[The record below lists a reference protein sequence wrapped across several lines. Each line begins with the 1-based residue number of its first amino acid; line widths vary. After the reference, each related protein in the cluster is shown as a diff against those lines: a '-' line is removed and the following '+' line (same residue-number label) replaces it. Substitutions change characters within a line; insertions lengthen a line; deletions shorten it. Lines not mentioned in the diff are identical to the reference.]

1 MATDNFSTQSN
12 SGISQSP
19 FGRLID
25 AVGSEN
31 LPGFPGAG
39 SQSSSGDSQSSVSPF
54 DQIRTNVDSLFPP
67 GSGTPNNI
75 SQEDISNIN
84 PFTSG
89 GSNQSSSSP
98 SNNSSNNVFSSGNNP
113 FDPGFGSNLSNQFA
127 NSSSDNN
134 STQSGSS
141 FSANPT
147 ANQIDTTRTDLTNSI
162 KQEVYSGNSD
172 TNSIKGEIS
181 SAVNNLVT
189 SGTSSSTNAGNA
201 YTESVPATN
210 SNLVIPSATE
220 LGSGNS
226 SAGSGVLTPAVN
238 GSSSQAVSTS
248 FTSGES
254 QSQSTNLFA
263 SGSNTSTSSTITA
276 FTGTTNTFAGAA
288 NNPYAGGGGQPF
300 ASLGNVVVGESQW
313 IIGTE
318 ITPERFSKA
327 INFTVEELVDSVIG
341 KLSNR
346 ISQSGITISSSGGN
360 PFAGGNNPFGTT
372 SAPALDYLKQAYG
385 TNFPIPKSAQSLVT
399 SVYSQ
404 TLPSGS
410 GTTSGASAG
419 TSVAGTGIQGASGGN
434 PLVPTNNTAIAPGS
448 IPQQPSL
455 DIVQVLFGNDLKGA
469 GGSKSPSDILRIV
482 QDDLLN
488 FTKTVNSATGKKLFS
503 TNSTPLKSP
512 SDLLTLYKND
522 ILSANTS
529 INTVNEIAGGGIQA
543 GSQAVQPP
551 TDILYTV
558 LGGLLPFSGTDNI
571 FNTSSGGIPI
581 GYGNKDFGGNN
592 AVIGNANWNYGQ
604 SNASVG
610 NANWNWDSTK
620 NNATIGNGNWHL
632 DFSQNNKTI
641 GNGNWYWE
649 STSDNVTLG
658 NGNWDFGNNNT
669 TIGNGNWDFGSNNT
683 IIGNGNYVFTSNSVV
698 IGNGNWSVI
707 IDKSNTAAGD
717 FLGKLDNLVLS
728 VGIKDAADTLVD
740 SLVGKFADAFQPL
753 TGDLGESALKT
764 YYQLF

>member
-1 MATDNFSTQSN
+1 MTTSTVDTLN
-12 SGISQSP
+12 SVIPSA
-19 FGRLID
+19 ID
-25 AVGSEN
+25 V
-31 LPGFPGAG
+31 
-39 SQSSSGDSQSSVSPF
+39 
-54 DQIRTNVDSLFPP
+54 
-67 GSGTPNNI
+67 
-75 SQEDISNIN
+75 
-84 PFTSG
+84 
-89 GSNQSSSSP
+89 
-98 SNNSSNNVFSSGNNP
+98 
-113 FDPGFGSNLSNQFA
+113 
-127 NSSSDNN
+127 
-134 STQSGSS
+134 
-141 FSANPT
+141 
-147 ANQIDTTRTDLTNSI
+147 
-162 KQEVYSGNSD
+162 
-172 TNSIKGEIS
+172 
-181 SAVNNLVT
+181 
-189 SGTSSSTNAGNA
+189 
-201 YTESVPATN
+201 
-210 SNLVIPSATE
+210 PSATE
-220 LGSGNS
+220 LAG
-226 SAGSGVLTPAVN
+226 AGSYSAVGNYSANSVIVSDPLTSG
-238 GSSSQAVSTS
+238 GSSLPVDTYSPSTS
-248 FTSGES
+248 APTDGSSNPISGG
-254 QSQSTNLFA
+254 A
-263 SGSNTSTSSTITA
+263 SGSLTPISGSASGSSNPISGGASGSLTPISGSA
-276 FTGTTNTFAGAA
+276 SGSSNPFSASFGAGSFGGSSQSAGGLQSLGLGTGTTNTFAGAA
-288 NNPYAGGGGQPF
+288 NNPYAGGGGQSF

-313 IIGTE
+313 IIGKE

-372 SAPALDYLKQAYG
+372 NAPALDYLKQAYG

-410 GTTSGASAG
+410 GTSVVGAGTSSGAGGGTPVAGAGTSSGVSAG
-419 TSVAGTGIQGASGGN
+419 TPVAGGGTLGASGGN
-434 PLVPTNNTAIAPGS
+434 PLVPSNNTSITPGS

-469 GGSKSPSDILRIV
+469 SGGSSKSPSDVLRIV

-488 FTKTVNSATGKKLFS
+488 FTKTLNSATGKKLFS

-522 ILSANTS
+522 IVSANTS
-529 INTVNEIAGGGIQA
+529 INTVNNIAGGGDPYNNVFAGSGTQA

-592 AVIGNANWNYGQ
+592 AAIGNANWNYGQ

-740 SLVGKFADAFQPL
+740 SLVSKFADAFQPL

-764 YYQLF
+764 YNQLF